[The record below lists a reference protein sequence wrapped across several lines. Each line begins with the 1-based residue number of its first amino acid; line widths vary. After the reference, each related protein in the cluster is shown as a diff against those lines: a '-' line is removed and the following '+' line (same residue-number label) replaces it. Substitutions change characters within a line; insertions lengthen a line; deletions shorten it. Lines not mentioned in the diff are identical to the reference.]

1 MLIAGSTNSQY
12 TDFHLDCLLFISFF
26 IVFRKRKRGK
36 INKKR
41 QNTLSGINSAGEN
54 LQNAYYLSELSGE
67 MICLLV
73 RKEC

>member
-36 INKKR
+36 INKKPAKYIIWHQFSR
-41 QNTLSGINSAGEN
+41 
-54 LQNAYYLSELSGE
+54 
-67 MICLLV
+67 
-73 RKEC
+73 